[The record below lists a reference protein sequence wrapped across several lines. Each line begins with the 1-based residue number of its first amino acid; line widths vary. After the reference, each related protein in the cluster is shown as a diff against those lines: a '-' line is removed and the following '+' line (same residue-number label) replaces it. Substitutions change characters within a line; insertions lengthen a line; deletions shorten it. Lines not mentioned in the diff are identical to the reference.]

1 MKKNILKIGIILAV
15 IAIGIATILFARFQF
30 SLYYKQNVRIE
41 IYLGKEFKT
50 EEVMQQVKEI
60 LPEQELMIETAGVF
74 KDTISI
80 TTTTITDEQISQIVD
95 KLNETYETELVAEAD
110 TQVIYNSNIRGRDIF
125 MPYLVISSIAA
136 GITIAIITIIYGK
149 KVGIIRT
156 IVTSLLVTV
165 MGQFFYF
172 VMLSLMGIEINRMI
186 SGTAVAIFIAS
197 MVYLISQFE
206 KMKIAK
212 K

>member
-15 IAIGIATILFARFQF
+15 IAIGIAIILFARFQF
-30 SLYYKQNVRIE
+30 SLYYEQNVRIE

-80 TTTTITDEQISQIVD
+80 TTTTITDEQISQIID
-95 KLNETYETELVAEAD
+95 KLNEAYETELVAEAD

-156 IVTSLLVTV
+156 IVTS
-165 MGQFFYF
+165 
-172 VMLSLMGIEINRMI
+172 
-186 SGTAVAIFIAS
+186 
-197 MVYLISQFE
+197 
-206 KMKIAK
+206 
-212 K
+212 

>member
-15 IAIGIATILFARFQF
+15 IAIGIAIILLTRFQF

-41 IYLGKEFKT
+41 IYLGKEFRT
-50 EEVMQQVKEI
+50 EEVMLQVKEI

-80 TTTTITDEQISQIVD
+80 TTTTITDEQIRQIVD
-95 KLNETYETELVAEAD
+95 KLNEIYETELVAEAD

-186 SGTAVAIFIAS
+186 SSTAVAIFIAS

>member
-15 IAIGIATILFARFQF
+15 IAIGIAIIYFARFQF
-30 SLYYKQNVRIE
+30 SLYYEQNVRLE
-41 IYLGKEFKT
+41 IYLGKEFQT

-60 LPEQELMIETAGVF
+60 LPEQELIIETAGAF

-80 TTTTITDEQISQIVD
+80 TTTTITDEQVSQIID
-95 KLNETYETELVAEAD
+95 KLNETYETELSAEAD

-197 MVYLISQFE
+197 MVYLIAQFE
-206 KMKIAK
+206 KMKAAK

>member
-15 IAIGIATILFARFQF
+15 IAIGIAIILLTRFQF

-41 IYLGKEFKT
+41 IYLGKEFRT
-50 EEVMQQVKEI
+50 EEVMLQVKEI
-60 LPEQELMIETAGVF
+60 LPEQELIIETAGVF

-80 TTTTITDEQISQIVD
+80 TTTTITDEQVSQIID
-95 KLNETYETELVAEAD
+95 KLNETYETELSAEAD

-186 SGTAVAIFIAS
+186 SSTAVAIFIAS

>member
-1 MKKNILKIGIILAV
+1 MKKNILKIGIILAAIAVGIV
-15 IAIGIATILFARFQF
+15 IILCARFQF
-30 SLYYKQNVRIE
+30 SLYYEQNVRIE

-80 TTTTITDEQISQIVD
+80 TTTMITDEQISQIVD
-95 KLNETYETELVAEAD
+95 KLNETYETELTTEAD

-125 MPYLVISSIAA
+125 MPYLVISIIATI
-136 GITIAIITIIYGK
+136 ITIAIISVIYGK
-149 KVGIIRT
+149 KVGIIR
-156 IVTSLLVTV
+156 IILTSLLVAV
-165 MGQFFYF
+165 MGQFLYF
-172 VMLSLMGIEINRMI
+172 VILSLMGIEINRMI

>member
-15 IAIGIATILFARFQF
+15 IAIGIAIILLTRFQF

-41 IYLGKEFKT
+41 IYLGKEFRT
-50 EEVMQQVKEI
+50 EEVMLQVKEI

-80 TTTTITDEQISQIVD
+80 TTTTITDEQIRQIVD
-95 KLNETYETELVAEAD
+95 KLNEIYETELVAEAD

>member
-15 IAIGIATILFARFQF
+15 IAIGIAIILFARFQF

-186 SGTAVAIFIAS
+186 SGTAVAVFIAS

>member
-15 IAIGIATILFARFQF
+15 IAIGIAIILFARFQF

-186 SGTAVAIFIAS
+186 SSTAVAIFIAS

>member
-60 LPEQELMIETAGVF
+60 LTEQELMIETAGVF